1 VEPGLNPKN
10 GDEDLWGLIKQ
21 SAGNWLAHKDARLGA
36 ALAYYS
42 IFSLGPLIIIVI
54 ALAGLI
60 FGQDVVRGEVVRT
73 MTELL
78 GQSGAQAIETM
89 LDAAGSRQ
97 DGLIP
102 TLIATGTLIF
112 AAIGVVVQ
120 LKDALN
126 TVWEVEPSK
135 ENGVWPFVRTYVLSI
150 AAVTAVGFML
160 LVSLLLSAGLATVAE
175 HIAIPSEGMLHS
187 VGFLASFVVITA
199 LFAGMFKWLPD
210 IQVAW
215 RDVWL
220 GAALTAALFEVGKLL
235 IGIYIGKL
243 GLESSFGAAASL
255 VVILIWVYYASQILL
270 MGAEF
275 TRVYAMRRS
284 AERRK

>member
-1 VEPGLNPKN
+1 M
-10 GDEDLWGLIKQ
+10 
-21 SAGNWLAHKDARLGA
+21 
-36 ALAYYS
+36 
-42 IFSLGPLIIIVI
+42 I
-54 ALAGLI
+54 ALASLF
-60 FGQDVVRGEVVRT
+60 FGYDAVRGEVVRT
-73 MTELL
+73 MTELI
-78 GQSGAQAIETM
+78 GQNGAQAIETM
-89 LDAAGSRQ
+89 LEAAGSRQ

-112 AAIGVVVQ
+112 AAVGVVVQ

-135 ENGVWPFVRTYVLSI
+135 ESGVWPFVRTYVLSI
-150 AAVTAVGFML
+150 AAVIAVGFL
-160 LVSLLLSAGLATVAE
+160 LLISLLLSAGVAAVAE
-175 HIAIPSEGMLHS
+175 RLAVTSEGMLQS
-187 VGFLASFVVITA
+187 VSFLVSFVVITA

-210 IQVAW
+210 THVAW

-255 VVILIWVYYASQILL
+255 VVILIWVYYTSQILL